1 MAKRDVE
8 LVIRARDNARKA
20 IEGVSGALRDLTTQ
34 QNQVADSARRTDG
47 LLGALGSELNRLN
60 AEVQG
65 LNALGKVANQLDRAA
80 AAVTRL
86 EGEFSQT
93 ADEVGR
99 LSNELEQVSLDLVR
113 LRINSDQAK
122 ESLSEQE
129 QALRALT
136 REQRTLDAQV
146 DALKNGYSGLLA
158 EFRKAKQP
166 SDELRQSLR
175 QQGIALQ
182 NALAEQ
188 ERLTGSIRLQKAAV
202 DQAKASFQGAQTAI
216 RTAEGGQRRI
226 AAAAETASAALQEQ
240 ETALNG
246 ARQEFLEIRR
256 VADTAATSL
265 GNVAI
270 NQQELAD
277 ASRQAAQDIRR
288 VQEELRR
295 QSTTPAAQP
304 QATSQGGAAAAT
316 AAYRQQTQALAELE
330 QQWTDAQARVK
341 QLAIE
346 MRNTAQPSQALR
358 TEFLLAQA
366 AAGQAKEAYLGQR
379 LELEQLRR
387 GIAATKA
394 VAEGFAPVFQQAAAA
409 QQASANSARNASNS
423 FQVFLQR
430 LLGIDR
436 AAIDAGQAM
445 RALDAQTR
453 RTAAGVGTWGEET
466 RKALSIGQRLR
477 GEVLSLATAYLGL
490 FQAINQVGAVVD
502 AFRQAEAASN
512 RLGAVFKQD
521 TRLVSQELQ
530 FLTIQADRLGLGFG
544 LLADEYSK
552 FAIAASSAGLTI
564 TDTRDAFLSLAET
577 ARVNKL
583 DTEQLSGVYLAFTQ
597 ILSKGKFTSEE
608 VRRQLGDRLPG
619 AFNILADAIGV
630 TGAELDRLLAAGEL
644 RSDADTLLKF
654 TDELR
659 KRFGGQLGASISS
672 TTAELD
678 RFKNT
683 IFQAQLAIGRG
694 GFIEGLTETVREL
707 NAAFQTEEARQFFLS
722 LGQLLGNGVRL
733 LGAFVQNLDAVV
745 RVAQVAFAI
754 FVGKFLLESIRSLA
768 QVNAL
773 SAGTVIAINQATTS
787 FTALGLAVK
796 GVALGAFNATMAAL
810 RGSLAGINGQLTFT
824 SVRLAIT
831 SAALTT
837 FRVVA
842 TAAATAARALWV
854 AIGGFPGLII
864 AGATLLIT
872 ELFGKMA
879 TQVPSATQ
887 VLEEHERQVQAVS
900 KAYQQ
905 AKDQGTEFLE
915 VLEGVSVIQAE
926 RTLRQL
932 EDAYLSAFREV
943 RAEAGRVSA
952 DLVALTGPLQQGSP
966 QARAA
971 AETLQNLVRDL
982 REGRITA
989 RQFQAGIDELYLTLE
1004 DPTVKRVAQDLQ
1016 DLGLRLLDAE
1026 TKFGR
1031 QAAIAQQL
1039 GSTYGDLSDIIEK
1052 FDIDLGFLA
1061 GTADDVTGRLTD
1073 AARAAEEFGAAFRQ
1087 LQEADPETK
1096 KSLERV
1102 AAEREI
1108 NDAFRRGLD
1117 ALNDDPNATLDQYR
1131 ALSEARNLALDSL
1144 NKETDAYKEQERLR
1158 KQAIEDEK
1166 NRRKQIETTT
1176 NDLLFQ
1182 LEQLERGERER
1193 AVVDA
1198 LRSAG
1203 LSDDATGPGADN
1215 IRSLAGVLFDTE
1227 EAEEQKQILREL
1239 QLELNDILNVPVSRE
1254 QFILN
1259 SAISAGIDL
1268 ATEFGKE
1275 FGRLQGAIFDAN
1287 AALAEQEAQQER
1299 LRDLIDETRNI
1310 ETQRN
1315 NLVRE
1320 LNQAIEDGNGAGAE
1334 ALRAQIAETTANLIA
1349 SRDAAIALA
1358 TALGDVKA
1366 LTALQKINVEY
1377 KEVEKSLITLGE
1389 FNRQFADGAAR
1400 AFLSVG
1406 DAIGG
1411 LIDGTKSLGEGLR
1424 GVRDAFLSFASNF
1437 LSRIAEMIL
1446 QQLIFNALQNSGIG
1460 GGSVNFLNALV
1471 RHSGGIAGGASGR
1484 MVPDWVFA
1492 GAMRYH
1498 TGGIAGL
1505 RPGEIPAVLQEGE
1518 EILTQDDPRHMFN
1531 GGGKGGGDIKI
1542 VNAIDPAEFIS
1553 QGLSAATGERA
1564 ILNFMRSNSAK
1575 VRGALGV

>member
-8 LVIRARDNARKA
+8 LIIRARDNARKA

-34 QNQVADSARRTDG
+34 QDQVANSARRTDG

-65 LNALGKVANQLDRAA
+65 LNALGKVAGQLDRAA
-80 AAVTRL
+80 AAVARL
-86 EGEFSQT
+86 ESEFGQT
-93 ADEVGR
+93 SAEAAQLG
-99 LSNELEQVSLDLVR
+99 NQLEQIGLEMIR
-113 LRINSDQAK
+113 LRIAADQARAG
-122 ESLSEQE
+122 LSEQE
-129 QALRALT
+129 KALKGLT
-136 REQRTLDAQV
+136 REQKVLDAQV
-146 DALKNGYSGLLA
+146 DALKSGYSALLS
-158 EFRKAKQP
+158 EFRRAKQP
-166 SDELRQSLR
+166 SEELRQALR

-182 NALAEQ
+182 NALAAQ
-188 ERLTGSIRLQKAAV
+188 DTLTASVREQKAAV
-202 DQAKASFQGAQTAI
+202 DLAKGAYQGAQSAL
-216 RTAEGGQRRI
+216 RTAEGAQRKL
-226 AAAAETASAALQEQ
+226 ADSAETTSAALREQ
-240 ETALNG
+240 EAALNG
-246 ARQEFLEIRR
+246 ARQEFVEIRR
-256 VADTAATSL
+256 VADTAAQSL
-265 GNVAI
+265 GNVALS
-270 NQQELAD
+270 QEDLAE
-277 ASRQAAQDIRR
+277 ASRRAAQDVRR

-295 QSTTPAAQP
+295 QASAPSAQP
-304 QATSQGGAAAAT
+304 QATQQSAAAAAT
-316 AAYRQQTQALAELE
+316 AAYRQQTQALQQLE
-330 QQWTDAQARVK
+330 QQWAEAQDRVK

-366 AAGQAKEAYLGQR
+366 AAAQAKTAYQGQR
-379 LELEQLRR
+379 IELEQLRR

-394 VAEGFAPVFQQAAAA
+394 IAEGFAPIFQQAAAA
-409 QQASANSARNASNS
+409 QQSAANSARNASNS

-430 LLGIDR
+430 LLGVDR
-436 AAIDAGQAM
+436 AAIEAGQAM
-445 RALDAQTR
+445 RTLDAQTR

-477 GEVLSLATAYLGL
+477 GEVLSLATAYIGL

-502 AFRQAEAASN
+502 AFRIAEAASN
-512 RLGAVFKQD
+512 RLGVVFRQD
-521 TRLVSQELQ
+521 TRLVAQELQ
-530 FLTIQADRLGLGFG
+530 FLTIQADRLGLGFNV
-544 LLADEYSK
+544 LADEYSK
-552 FAIAASSAGLTI
+552 FAVAAQASGLTI
-564 TDTRDAFLSLAET
+564 TDTRDAFLGIAE
-577 ARVNKL
+577 ASRVNKL
-583 DTEQLSGVYLAFTQ
+583 DLEQLSGVYLAFTQ

-644 RSDADTLLKF
+644 RADADTLLKF

-659 KRFGGQLGASISS
+659 RRFGGQLGASISS
-672 TTAELD
+672 TTAEID

-683 IFQAQLAIGRG
+683 IFQAQLTIGRG
-694 GFIEGLTETVREL
+694 GFIEALTETVREL
-707 NAAFQTEEARQFFLS
+707 NAAFQTEDARQFFLG
-722 LGQLLGNGVRL
+722 LGQLLGNGVQL
-733 LGAFVQNLDAVV
+733 LGAFVQNLETVV
-745 RVAQVAFAI
+745 KVAQVAFAV
-754 FVGKFLLESIRSLA
+754 FVGKFLVGAIRDLA

-787 FTALGLAVK
+787 FTALGIAIRGAAV
-796 GVALGAFNATMAAL
+796 GPFNAAMATL
-810 RGSLAGINGQLTFT
+810 RGALAGVNGQLTFT
-824 SVRLAIT
+824 SVRLAAT
-831 SAALTT
+831 SVALAG
-837 FRVVA
+837 FRIAA
-842 TAAATAARALWV
+842 TAAATAARTLWLAL
-854 AIGGFPGLII
+854 GGFPGLLI
-864 AGATLLIT
+864 AGATFLIS
-872 ELFGKMA
+872 ELFAKMA
-879 TQVPSATQ
+879 TAVPDATQ
-887 VLEEHERQVQAVS
+887 TLEEHERQVQAVS

-905 AKDQGTEFLE
+905 ARDNGTEFLD
-915 VLEGVSVIQAE
+915 VVEGVSLIQAE

-932 EDAYLSAFREV
+932 EQSYLDAFREI

-971 AETLQNLVRDL
+971 AATLQQLVRDL
-982 REGRITA
+982 REGRLTA
-989 RQFQAGIDELYLTLE
+989 REFQAGIDELYLTLE

-1016 DLGLRLLDAE
+1016 DLALRLLDAE

-1039 GSTYGDLSDIIEK
+1039 GSTYDDLSDIVRK
-1052 FDIDLGFLA
+1052 FNIDLGFLS
-1061 GTADDVTGRLTD
+1061 GTADDVSGRLTD
-1073 AARAAEEFGAAFRQ
+1073 AARAAEEFGGALRQ

-1096 KSLERV
+1096 KSLDRI
-1102 AAEREI
+1102 AAERDI
-1108 NDAFRRGLD
+1108 NNAFRRGLA
-1117 ALNDDPNATLDQYR
+1117 ALNRDPNATLDQYR
-1131 ALSEARNLALDSL
+1131 ALSEARNRALDAL
-1144 NKETDAYKEQERLR
+1144 DKETDAYKEQERLR

-1166 NRRKQIETTT
+1166 NRRKQIENTT

-1182 LEQLERGERER
+1182 IEQLDRSQRDQ
-1193 AVVDA
+1193 AVADA
-1198 LRSAG
+1198 LRRAG
-1203 LSDDATGPGADN
+1203 LSQDAQGPEADR
-1215 IRSLAGVLFDTE
+1215 IRSFAGALFDTE
-1227 EAEEQKQILREL
+1227 EAEEQRQILREL
-1239 QLELNDILNVPVSRE
+1239 QLELNEILNTPVSRE

-1259 SAISAGIDL
+1259 AALSAGVDL
-1268 ATEFGKE
+1268 ATEFGQE

-1287 AALAEQEAQQER
+1287 AALEEQERRQER

-1334 ALRAQIAETTANLIA
+1334 ALRAQIAETTANLIR
-1349 SRDAAIALA
+1349 SRDAAIELA

-1377 KEVEKSLITLGE
+1377 KETEKSLITLGE

-1437 LSRIAEMIL
+1437 LSKIAEMIL
-1446 QQLIFNALQNSGIG
+1446 QQLIFNALQNSGAF

-1471 RHSGGIAGGASGR
+1471 RHSGGIAGGSSGR
-1484 MVPDWVFA
+1484 MIPEWVFA

-1505 RPGEIPAVLQEGE
+1505 KPGEVPAVLREGE
-1518 EILTQDDPRHMFN
+1518 EILTEDDPRHMFN
-1531 GGGKGGGDIKI
+1531 GGGAGSGGVKI
-1542 VNAIDPAEFIS
+1542 INTIDPAEFIS
-1553 QGLSAATGERA
+1553 QGLSSAPGERA
-1564 ILNFMRSNSAK
+1564 ILNFFRTNSAR
-1575 VRGALGV
+1575 VRGAIGV